1 MQRFKQLALEER
13 TRQGALSRKEKKALR
28 ALLESRDDSESERAA
43 LRAWAF
49 GVIESLPEETLD
61 GTHISWLRDVVK
73 LLSPVPSERTRQ
85 DLSRAYFSPGEECLR
100 TIRELIARSKETL
113 DICVFTIT
121 DDRITDAI
129 LTAHRRGVEIRV
141 LTDDEKSMDRGSDV
155 LTMQREGIALRMDA
169 AEDHMH
175 HKFAIFDDE
184 IVLTGSY
191 NWTRSAAMH
200 NQENL
205 IVSNDADLVE
215 SFCDEFDRLWE
226 LFA

>member
-1 MQRFKQLALEER
+1 MQQFKELALTTRER
-13 TRQGALSRKEKKALR
+13 TGGLSRKEKKALR
-28 ALLESRDDSESERAA
+28 ALLESRGYSATERAS

-49 GVIESLPEETLD
+49 ETVEALD
-61 GTHISWLRDVVK
+61 EGAISAAHIGWLRDVVK
-73 LLSPVPSERTRQ
+73 LLFPLPTEQ
-85 DLSRAYFSPGEECLR
+85 EEEESRAYFSPGEECLR
-100 TIRELIARSKETL
+100 TIRGLIGKARRTL

-121 DDRITDAI
+121 DDRITESIIA
-129 LTAHRRGVEIRV
+129 AHKRGVEVRV

-155 LTMQREGIALRMDA
+155 LTMQQAGIALRMDA

-175 HKFAIFDDE
+175 HKFALFDDE

-191 NWTRSAAMH
+191 NWTRSAALH

-205 IVSNDADLVE
+205 IVSNDAELVE
-215 SFCDEFDRLWE
+215 SFAEEFDRLWE

>member
-1 MQRFKQLALEER
+1 MQQFKELALTAR
-13 TRQGALSRKEKKALR
+13 AGSGPLTRKERKALR
-28 ALLESRDDSESERAA
+28 ALLESRDYSAAERAS

-49 GVIESLPEETLD
+49 ETLEALD
-61 GTHISWLRDVVK
+61 EGELSASHVSWLRDVVK
-73 LLSPVPSERTRQ
+73 LLFPLPSEQ
-85 DLSRAYFSPGEECLR
+85 EQAEQSRAYFSPGEECLR
-100 TIRELIARSKETL
+100 TIRTLIGRARQTL

-121 DDRITDAI
+121 DDRITEAI
-129 LTAHRRGVEIRV
+129 LAAHTRGVEVRV

-155 LTMQREGIALRMDA
+155 LTMQRAGISVRMDA

-175 HKFAIFDDE
+175 HKFALFDDA

-191 NWTRSAAMH
+191 NWTRSAALR

-205 IVSNDADLVE
+205 IVSDDADLVE
-215 SFCDEFDRLWE
+215 SFSEEFDRLWE